1 MNSRASHSAV
11 YLPRL
16 EALRGIAA
24 LMVAFTHAIGG
35 IRIDSP
41 WSQNIKTVLGTVGNG
56 SAAVTIF
63 FVLSGFVLATSLDN
77 KSLNR
82 PGILFHFLLRRA
94 LRVWPAMLVVLLFC
108 FSWNIFIFEPA
119 TSASASPGYARTWS
133 RPAELRDIWLDA
145 LFMQNFLDPVTWT
158 LQVEMVAAIVFVPL
172 WWCCRRSLAGSLL
185 LLAVSLTYF
194 LMTPLYSHARSG
206 FIFMFIL
213 GIEAK
218 HGIRLLSGLKATH
231 WPVTIFICSLLGC
244 CLITKW
250 IPETE
255 ATCWVLEAL
264 AAYWVIAALTATMP
278 EKRLG
283 ILDHRLTRF
292 LGRVSYSFY
301 LWHFPI
307 LFILGGYL
315 FHYIPADQMVRWPNL
330 IGTAAFLISTLLAL
344 PVAWLSYRLVEHPAM
359 SLARRLGSSMSS
371 QPPDSPAICPRS
383 DRENSLSLRKRER

>member
-1 MNSRASHSAV
+1 MNSRTSHSAF

-41 WSQNIKTVLGTVGNG
+41 WSLKIKTGLSTLGNG

-63 FVLSGFVLATSLDN
+63 FVLSGFVLATSLDS
-77 KSLNR
+77 KPLDR
-82 PGILFHFLLRRA
+82 PSILFHFLLRRA
-94 LRVWPAMLVVLLFC
+94 LRIWPAMLVVLLFC
-108 FSWNIFIFEPA
+108 FFWNIFIFEPA
-119 TSASASPGYARTWS
+119 TFASASPGYARTWS
-133 RPAELRDIWLDA
+133 RPAVLKDIGLDA
-145 LFMQNFLDPVTWT
+145 LFIQNFLDPVTWT

-172 WWCCRRSLAGSLL
+172 WWCCRRSVAGSLL
-185 LLAVSLTYF
+185 LLAASLAYF
-194 LMTPLYSHARSG
+194 LLTPLYSHARSG

-213 GIEAK
+213 GIQAN
-218 HGIRLLSGLKATH
+218 HGTRLLSRIKATY
-231 WPVTIFICSLLGC
+231 WPVTLFISSLLGC
-244 CLITKW
+244 CLVTKW

-255 ATCWVLEAL
+255 ATCWVLEGL
-264 AAYWVIAALTATMP
+264 AAYWVIAALAATSP
-278 EKRLG
+278 EKRLW

-315 FHYIPADQMVRWPNL
+315 FQHIPADHLMQWPNL
-330 IGTAAFLISTLLAL
+330 GGILAFLISTLLAL
-344 PVAWLSYRLVEHPAM
+344 PLAWLSYRLVEQPAM
-359 SLARRLGSSMSS
+359 KLARRLGAAS
-371 QPPDSPAICPRS
+371 
-383 DRENSLSLRKRER
+383 